1 MSHLHQSQIIRH
13 LSSPIFIICSLFI
26 LHLVYANEP
35 ALSAEKETFTID
47 TDKSEIRWL
56 GKKLAGK
63 HNGSVR
69 LRSGSV
75 ALTEGMITEG
85 TFVIDM
91 LSIMNEDIES
101 PQWRKK
107 LEDHLKSADFFN
119 VSTFPEGTFAI
130 KGSEKQASDTVLIRG
145 DLTIKGISLPVSL
158 VASISQKGDVY
169 VATGKATIDRKKW
182 DIRYNSGKWFDPATL
197 GDKLIYDDI
206 EIEVTIVT
214 LPSS

>member
-1 MSHLHQSQIIRH
+1 MSYVHQFQNIRYF
-13 LSSPIFIICSLFI
+13 SSPLLIIFSLFI
-26 LHLVYANEP
+26 IPVTYLCEP
-35 ALSAEKETFTID
+35 ALSAEKERFTID
-47 TDKSEIRWL
+47 TEKSEIRWL

-63 HNGSVR
+63 HNGTVR

-75 ALTEGMITEG
+75 ALTEGAITEG

-91 LSIMNEDIES
+91 PSIMNEDIES

-119 VSTFPEGTFAI
+119 VSTFPEGRFTI
-130 KGSEKQASDTVLIRG
+130 KGSEKQSSDTILIRG
-145 DLTIKGISLPVSL
+145 ELTIKSISLPTSL
-158 VASISQKGDVY
+158 TASISQKDGVY
-169 VATGKATIDRKKW
+169 VATGKATIDRTQW

-214 LPSS
+214 LPS

>member
-1 MSHLHQSQIIRH
+1 MSHLRQSHILRH
-13 LSSPIFIICSLFI
+13 LSSPVFIICCLFI
-26 LHLVYANEP
+26 LHLVYIHEP
-35 ALSAEKETFTID
+35 ALSAEKETFAID

-63 HNGSVR
+63 HNGTVR
-69 LRSGSV
+69 LSSGSV
-75 ALTEGMITEG
+75 ALTEGAITEG
-85 TFVIDM
+85 AFVLDM

-101 PQWRKK
+101 PKWRKK

-119 VSTFPEGTFAI
+119 VSTFPEGKFTI
-130 KGSEKQASDTVLIRG
+130 QGSEKQSSDTVLIRG

-169 VATGKATIDRKKW
+169 VATGKATIDRTKW

-206 EIEVTIVT
+206 EIEVTVVT
-214 LPSS
+214 LPS